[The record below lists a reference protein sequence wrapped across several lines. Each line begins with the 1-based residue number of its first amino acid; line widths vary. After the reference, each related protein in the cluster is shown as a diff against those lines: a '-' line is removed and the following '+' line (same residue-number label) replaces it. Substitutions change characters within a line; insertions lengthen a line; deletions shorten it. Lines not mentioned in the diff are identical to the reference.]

1 MRRGI
6 YDPERGV
13 RSDGSPYVG
22 MSEYLLYYSPDS
34 ANLVV
39 RAALEVC
46 GAPYATELVDR
57 SVGQQRSPAFL
68 KLNPQGL
75 IPVLVNGETVIFET
89 AAILLYL
96 VDRHPGLGPDVGTQ
110 GRPDLYRWLFFL
122 SNTLHADLR
131 VMFYP
136 QRYLTRD
143 SVVPSLRDGIRS
155 RLDAHFTLLNAHMA
169 KHRSGFLLAGGF
181 SVCDLYLAVCCRWAM
196 VYPVEAGIAVEPL
209 RALGQ
214 LWALLEQLERHPAIM
229 AACRAEWIEPPFLI
243 APRTPKPPVGSVTG

>member
-1 MRRGI
+1 
-6 YDPERGV
+6 
-13 RSDGSPYVG
+13 

-39 RAALEVC
+39 RAALEAC
-46 GAPYATELVDR
+46 GAPYAAELVDR
-57 SVGQQRSPAFL
+57 SVGQQRSPAYL

-75 IPVLVNGETVIFET
+75 IPVLVHGETVIFET

-96 VDRHPGLGPDVGTQ
+96 VDRHPGLGPAVGTQ

-136 QRYLTRD
+136 QRYLTQENA
-143 SVVPSLRDGIRS
+143 VPSLRDGIRS
-155 RLDAHFTLLNAHMA
+155 RLLAHFSLLNSHMA
-169 KHRSGFLLAGGF
+169 RHRSGFLLSGAF

-196 VYPVEAGIAVEPL
+196 AYPEGAGIAVEAL
-209 RALGQ
+209 RSLTH
-214 LWALLEQLERHPAIM
+214 LWALLERLERHSAVV
-229 AACRAEWIEPPFLI
+229 AACRAEWIEPPFLT
-243 APRTPKPPVGSVTG
+243 APRSPRPPVGSVTG

>member
-1 MRRGI
+1 
-6 YDPERGV
+6 
-13 RSDGSPYVG
+13 

-39 RAALEVC
+39 RAALEVS
-46 GAPYATELVDR
+46 AVPYATELVDR
-57 SVGQQRSPAFL
+57 SIGQQRSPAYL

-75 IPVLVNGETVIFET
+75 IPVLVHGEAVIFET

-96 VDRHPGLGPDVGTQ
+96 VDRHPVLGPSMGAS

-136 QRYLTRD
+136 RRYLSRD
-143 SVVPSLRDGIRS
+143 SAVPILRDGVRS
-155 RLDAHFTLLNAHMA
+155 RLLAHFALLDDHMA
-169 KHRSGFLLAGGF
+169 QHRSGCLLGCGF

-196 VYPVEAGIAVEPL
+196 AYPVGAGIAVEPL
-209 RALGQ
+209 RALTH
-214 LWALLEQLERHPAIM
+214 LWALLEHLERHPAM
-229 AACRAEWIEPPFLI
+229 AAACRTEWIEPPFLT
-243 APRTPKPPVGSVTG
+243 APRSPKPPVGSVTG